1 MYCTEEQGG
10 MIIRIKKSDYQ
21 TSFIEQCDSFM
32 PDYLSKEENLNWVNE
47 RLLDAMV
54 EALFKQKMLT
64 ESQRRDI
71 RTELKID
78 ILTFSSHLQ

>member
-1 MYCTEEQGG
+1 

-32 PDYLSKEENLNWVNE
+32 PDYLSKEGNLNWVNE
-47 RLLDAMV
+47 RLLEAMV
-54 EALFKQKMLT
+54 ETLFKQKMLT

-71 RTELKID
+71 RAELKID

>member
-1 MYCTEEQGG
+1 

-32 PDYLSKEENLNWVNE
+32 TDYLSKEENLNWVKE

-71 RTELKID
+71 RAELKID